1 VIHADKLIAGFGQR
15 GDGFLQDIQLLLGRR
30 QIGIFDFAL
39 GGKERR
45 QMRIVKDAQAVRVEF
60 GHALQRKG
68 EAFRRLLWQA
78 VNQVNIGRGKP
89 MSRAWLSKAKIKSSS
104 CSRFTRR

>member
-1 VIHADKLIAGFGQR
+1 MIHADKLIAGVGQR

-45 QMRIVKDAQAVRVEF
+45 QMRVVKDAQAVRTEF
-60 GHALQRKG
+60 SHALQRKG
-68 EAFRRLLWQA
+68 EALRRLLWQA
-78 VNQVNIGRGKP
+78 VNQVNIGRRKTDV
-89 MSRAWLSKAKIKSSS
+89 
-104 CSRFTRR
+104 TRMVE

>member
-1 VIHADKLIAGFGQR
+1 MIHADKLIAGVGQR

-45 QMRIVKDAQAVRVEF
+45 QVRVVKDAEAVRAEF
-60 GHALQRKG
+60 SHALQRKG

-78 VNQVNIGRGKP
+78 VNQVDVGRGK
-89 MSRAWLSKAKIKSSS
+89 ADVT
-104 CSRFTRR
+104 CVVE

>member
-1 VIHADKLIAGFGQR
+1 MPSQIGIALGRVALEVAVQYPFALSNGQLVIRTGKVIHADKLIAGVGQR

-45 QMRIVKDAQAVRVEF
+45 QMRVVKDRS
-60 GHALQRKG
+60 GG
-68 EAFRRLLWQA
+68 
-78 VNQVNIGRGKP
+78 P
-89 MSRAWLSKAKIKSSS
+89 D
-104 CSRFTRR
+104 